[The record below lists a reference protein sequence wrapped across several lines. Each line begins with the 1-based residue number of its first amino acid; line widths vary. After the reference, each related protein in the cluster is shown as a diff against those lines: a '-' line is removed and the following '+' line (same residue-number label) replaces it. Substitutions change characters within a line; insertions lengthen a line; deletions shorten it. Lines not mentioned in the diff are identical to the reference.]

1 MRSSGLTL
9 SYEDSPLPSPS
20 VPLSS
25 QQETTTAGATSESTK
40 LKMAGIGGLTV
51 LGTALVVM
59 IGAERI
65 ADKTG
70 QTAER
75 IALLSKAGSAEE
87 AELLKKTE
95 KVAHAVALGSANGA
109 SDALKTRWWPSLSL
123 LSFLWGGDSKKDP
136 AKKK

>member
-1 MRSSGLTL
+1 
-9 SYEDSPLPSPS
+9 LPSH
-20 VPLSS
+20 
-25 QQETTTAGATSESTK
+25 QETTTASATSESIK

-51 LGTALVVM
+51 LGTAGIVM
-59 IGAERI
+59 IGAERIADKTGQTAKEI